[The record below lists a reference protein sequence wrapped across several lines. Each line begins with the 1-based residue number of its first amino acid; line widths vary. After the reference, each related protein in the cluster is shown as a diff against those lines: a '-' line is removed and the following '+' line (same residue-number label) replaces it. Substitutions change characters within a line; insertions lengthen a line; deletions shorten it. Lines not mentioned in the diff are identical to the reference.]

1 MTAASRP
8 AGPSALVFP
17 GMGPSSHADLGRYIM
32 TSPHARRLRRAAD
45 GALGYP
51 LMDRFRAA
59 GESYSEYS
67 QIAFL
72 ISCVALAEWAESE
85 LGIEPEVCS
94 GPSFGE
100 KSAVAF
106 TGSLDFA
113 ETVRLTA
120 RLARCEEEYFRS
132 EYADV
137 VTQSIARTPEP
148 ALREILVGLA
158 ARNEWHD
165 VSCLVDDDF
174 FMVSLRESSL
184 EGFTGAVR
192 AAGGL
197 PLYAMRPPMHSSSF
211 GPLRRKVAEEVLGD
225 FQFAAPRL
233 PIVADQDGAVV
244 RTADEVKAMLLDSI
258 VRQVR
263 WPDTLRSL
271 QRLGIKTLYVAG
283 PDALFG
289 RVRCATDNF
298 EIVTVNQRMA
308 LRAKSAPRYTER
320 TS

>member
-1 MTAASRP
+1 MTAAAP

-17 GMGPSSHADLGRYIM
+17 GMGPASHADLGRYIM
-32 TSPHARRLRRAAD
+32 TSPAARRLRRIAD
-45 GALGYP
+45 DVLGYP
-51 LMDRFRAA
+51 LMDRFRSA
-59 GESYSEYS
+59 GDSYSESS
-67 QIAFL
+67 QVAFL
-72 ISCVALAEWAESE
+72 ISCVALAQWAESE
-85 LGIEPEVCS
+85 LGIAPVACT

-100 KSAVAF
+100 KSAVAYA
-106 TGSLDFA
+106 GSLDFA
-113 ETVRLTA
+113 ETVRLTV
-120 RLARCEEEYFRS
+120 RLARCEEEYFRA
-132 EYADV
+132 EYTDV
-137 VTQSIARTPEP
+137 VTQSVARTPEP
-148 ALREILVGLA
+148 ALREILAGLT

-165 VSCLVDDDF
+165 VSCLIDDDF
-174 FMVSLRESSL
+174 FMVSLREPAL
-184 EGFTGAVR
+184 EAFTAAVR

-211 GPLRRKVAEEVLGD
+211 WPLRQRIAEDVLGD
-225 FQFAAPRL
+225 FRFTAPRL

-244 RTADEVKAMLLDSI
+244 RTADEVAAMLLASV
-258 VRQVR
+258 VRPVR

-271 QRLGIKTLYVAG
+271 RRLGIKAIYVAG

-308 LRAKSAPRYTER
+308 LRAKRAPRYAER